1 MLDLFVV
8 LSDGSPSR
16 CREWAA
22 NGRGM
27 KASLQRWDKLPRCYL
42 ARCEEL
48 RLIQD

>member
-22 NGRGM
+22 KERGM
-27 KASLQRWDKLPRCYL
+27 KASLRRWEYSPAATLKR
-42 ARCEEL
+42 
-48 RLIQD
+48 